1 MKKAIMIYDYWE
13 LPNDEVK
20 QTALKNAIKVAN
32 VESIFEED
40 LAKSYQAYKDFIENE
55 LHPDLTMT
63 GLAKVLKQKYT
74 SEFMDAWLWT
84 GTSYDEIFFKH
95 LRNFLKKPDLQ
106 NFKQLMFIRYQD
118 LWDSEYE
125 FYTDP
130 ENLFD
135 ESSNYW
141 FTIKGQL
148 VDV

>member
-1 MKKAIMIYDYWE
+1 MIYDYWE
-13 LPNDEVK
+13 LPDAVK
-20 QTALKNAIKVAN
+20 ETALNNVIEVAN
-32 VESIFEED
+32 ISSIFEQD

-55 LHPDLTMT
+55 MLQEDLTIPE
-63 GLAKVLKQKYT
+63 LATYLKQKYT

>member
-1 MKKAIMIYDYWE
+1 MIYDYWE

-40 LAKSYQAYKDFIENE
+40 LAKSYQAYKDFVNNE
-55 LHPDLTMT
+55 LLGQDPDLTMT

-74 SEFMDAWLWT
+74 EEYMDGWPWT

-118 LWDSEYE
+118 LWDNEYE

-148 VDV
+148 VDI

>member
-1 MKKAIMIYDYWE
+1 MIYDYWE
-13 LPNDEVK
+13 LPDAVK
-20 QTALKNAIKVAN
+20 ETALKNVIKVAN
-32 VESIFEED
+32 ISSLFEED
-40 LAKSYQAYKDFIENE
+40 LAMSYQAYKGFVNNE
-55 LHPDLTMT
+55 LLGQDPDLTMT

-74 SEFMDAWLWT
+74 EEYMDDCPWS
-84 GTSYDEIFFKH
+84 GTSYDNAFFDY

-106 NFKQLMFIRYQD
+106 NFKELMFIRYQD

-135 ESSNYW
+135 KDSNKIYW